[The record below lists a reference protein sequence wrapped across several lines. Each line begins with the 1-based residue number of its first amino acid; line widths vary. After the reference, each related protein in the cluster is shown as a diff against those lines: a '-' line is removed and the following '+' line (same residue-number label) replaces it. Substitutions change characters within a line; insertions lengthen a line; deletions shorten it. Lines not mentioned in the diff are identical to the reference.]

1 MAGGRDGAPV
11 GSAGMSRK
19 AQLRFRG
26 QLYHGSTLRTN
37 PPYTWVARIPVEY
50 MHEIGTGMIPGGRG
64 CTNLS
69 AAIPDRSLA
78 VAAIDG
84 VDPETAVARYP
95 DGIVYVRELSL
106 PSIRSVVQ
114 SARGIRWDYSS

>member
-1 MAGGRDGAPV
+1 
-11 GSAGMSRK
+11 MSRK

-50 MHEIGTGMIPGGRG
+50 MHEIGTGIIPGGRG

-69 AAIPDRSLA
+69 AAIPDRSVA

-84 VDPETAVARYP
+84 VDPEVAVAWYP
-95 DGIVYVRELSL
+95 AGLVYVAEQSL
-106 PSIRSVVQ
+106 TVIRSVAA

>member
-1 MAGGRDGAPV
+1 MAGGRDGA
-11 GSAGMSRK
+11 
-19 AQLRFRG
+19 
-26 QLYHGSTLRTN
+26 
-37 PPYTWVARIPVEY
+37 PVEY

-84 VDPETAVARYP
+84 VDPETAAALYP
-95 DGIVYVRELSL
+95 HGAET
-106 PSIRSVVQ
+106 RSDADA
-114 SARGIRWDYSS
+114 SNGG